1 MQETGKD
8 LISQDK
14 TSQISESTPTR
25 MPLVDPLDGRKFLI
39 KFLPKLIE
47 SS

>member
-1 MQETGKD
+1 MHETEKD

-25 MPLVDPLDGRKFLI
+25 MPQAEPLDGKNS
-39 KFLPKLIE
+39 K
-47 SS
+47 